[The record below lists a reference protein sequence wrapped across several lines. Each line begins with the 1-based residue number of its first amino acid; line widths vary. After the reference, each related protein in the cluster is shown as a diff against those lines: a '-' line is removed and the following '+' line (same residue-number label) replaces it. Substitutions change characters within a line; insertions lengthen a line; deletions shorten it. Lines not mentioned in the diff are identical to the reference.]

1 MSGST
6 LGKAFNIT
14 TFGESHGKGIGV
26 VVQGCPSGLAISEEI
41 IQKALDRRKPGTGI
55 TSTKR
60 SESDRAIIV
69 SGIFNGKTTGTP
81 IMIFI
86 KNKDTKSKSYDD
98 IATLFRPGHG
108 DYTYQAK
115 YGIRDSLAHSW
126 NWQKNLIEDVIANED
141 AIRTGEDTEYVYYIT
156 NLDQARRDYRGVEL
170 QLKKRLSNNYQFLL
184 VYTLSEAKGSL
195 ANSGQSEGLNVYGD
209 FQEVIEKRY
218 GILPWDDTHYL
229 KLNGSYHMPWGIVLG
244 TSIGW
249 RSGRPYNRISANLPP
264 TADNFSGYTSQFY
277 LEERGSYRLGHVW
290 WMDLRAA
297 KDFNIG
303 DTELQVILDFFNVW
317 NNQFV
322 LARQSSDSLNEN
334 STWSNATA
342 WMGAGNLVVGLRFSF

>member
-115 YGIRDSLAHSW
+115 YGIRDLRGGGRASARETAARVAAGAVA
-126 NWQKNLIEDVIANED
+126 QLI
-141 AIRTGEDTEYVYYIT
+141 
-156 NLDQARRDYRGVEL
+156 LDQHNIKIE
-170 QLKKRLSNNYQFLL
+170 S
-184 VYTLSEAKGSL
+184 YTLELGGIKASNFEDISQKDKNDLQCPDLDAADRMVKKIKAIKKEGDSL
-195 ANSGQSEGLNVYGD
+195 GGVVEIRVS
-209 FQEVIEKRY
+209 
-218 GILPWDDTHYL
+218 
-229 KLNGSYHMPWGIVLG
+229 
-244 TSIGW
+244 
-249 RSGRPYNRISANLPP
+249 NLP
-264 TADNFSGYTSQFY
+264 
-277 LEERGSYRLGHVW
+277 
-290 WMDLRAA
+290 
-297 KDFNIG
+297 
-303 DTELQVILDFFNVW
+303 
-317 NNQFV
+317 
-322 LARQSSDSLNEN
+322 
-334 STWSNATA
+334 
-342 WMGAGNLVVGLRFSF
+342 AGL